1 MVSILGQ
8 PGAGKTRFTANIIYN
23 CLKEGNNILW
33 YPLEGNDMQAF
44 CLIVAR
50 HVVEKYGI
58 ISNLDD
64 KSIYENSYEDNLSEI
79 VDTAILDILRNES
92 FGRLQI
98 RNIPLYDD
106 EIFLELDAIWED
118 GFHFDGVCIDYVS
131 LIMNKKNEIANMYL
145 SRLLKKLKTTCMS
158 FKNEGFLLLT
168 PHQLTKEA
176 IVSLLKGE
184 DTTIVGASDTTEVIK
199 SSDIVFS
206 LVRTEEQK
214 LRDMISVFFT
224 KTRFAK
230 SAMPLEVVAL
240 HGSCYFADK
249 PED

>member
-1 MVSILGQ
+1 MLCSLL
-8 PGAGKTRFTANIIYN
+8 Y
-23 CLKEGNNILW
+23 
-33 YPLEGNDMQAF
+33 
-44 CLIVAR
+44 
-50 HVVEKYGI
+50 
-58 ISNLDD
+58 
-64 KSIYENSYEDNLSEI
+64 
-79 VDTAILDILRNES
+79 AIC
-92 FGRLQI
+92 
-98 RNIPLYDD
+98 
-106 EIFLELDAIWED
+106 IFL
-118 GFHFDGVCIDYVS
+118 
-131 LIMNKKNEIANMYL
+131 
-145 SRLLKKLKTTCMS
+145 RLLKKLKTTCMS

-176 IVSLLKGE
+176 IVALLKGE

-199 SSDIVFS
+199 SSDVVFS

-214 LRDMISVFFT
+214 LRDMISVYFT